1 MFCAQC
7 GFQLPDGAEVCARCG
22 KPVPAAE
29 TAAPRRPSTTNTIIV
44 GLVVLGCA
52 VIALSLLVV
61 PLFLAVLI
69 PNFLHARAEAM
80 TQADVA
86 NEKQI
91 AIALKNFHVDNRRYP
106 KSLKELVPRYLAE
119 LPTVPG
125 TDPAK
130 PYAYHAPASN
140 RGYGAFDIWDDAS
153 MDPTTLNNVGASSTI
168 SELCTDLMRNHC
180 YVVYGEATGPIVH
193 NRKR

>member
-1 MFCAQC
+1 MFCAHC

-29 TAAPRRPSTTNTIIV
+29 TAAPRRTSTTNTIIV
-44 GLVVLGCA
+44 ALVALGCA
-52 VIALSLLVV
+52 VIAFFLFAV
-61 PLFLAVLI
+61 FLAVAI

-80 TQADVA
+80 TQRDVG

-91 AIALKNFHVDNRRYP
+91 AIALENFHVENRRYP
-106 KSLKELVPRYLAE
+106 KSLKELIPRYLAA

-140 RGYGAFDIWDDAS
+140 RAYGAFDIWDDGS

-168 SELCTDLMRNHC
+168 SELCTELIRNHC
-180 YVVYGEATGPIVH
+180 YVVYGEATGPILH
-193 NRKR
+193 NPKR